1 MKLQHLAVIFIL
13 IVLPIS
19 LILGSYTAGKMQTL
33 SLQLSYDNKLYNAT
47 YDAVKAFQLNT
58 IHSGESNIVD
68 SKLRDI
74 EASVTT
80 FFTSLQNNF
89 EMNGYHVTS
98 LQNYVPAVVFAL
110 YDGYYIYTPYKNTI
124 DSETADKLKSNT
136 SYKPNE
142 MINQIKPYVYYSCRY
157 KRGNIDV
164 VITYSLDSYISIKG
178 YNSSG
183 NYINLS
189 GYLLTDVKKEGDIY
203 KYNNVEIA
211 PNETL
216 KEQVIVEGELKT
228 LSFRKINGTKYYYD
242 NGEVFTLTN
251 KGERQIQYNMTREDV
266 ENNNSASL
274 YYEQALQ
281 LKEAIQSNGLSNL
294 KTTDAVNEN
303 GQYYTSLADGETE
316 KNLYGTNSIDIFGE
330 LNGGTYKIEDTNS
343 NFYAHKMDVIK
354 HSIER
359 NLSIVI
365 KNFQS
370 TSTYGFAMPKLKDT
384 EWDQIAQNTSVITF
398 LQGLNIGEKIYNGYS
413 IVTNNK
419 NKEFVSEDSIYM
431 VTSDNIYHRIKDSD
445 LLSATNAV
453 GYFNIDF
460 ESRAGII
467 SNVTNYYYPQEALG
481 CYHSIVNLDNMQDE
495 KPISETLSGNT
506 ALAKAYY
513 TALARER
520 YSIYRIENWSY

>member
-1 MKLQHLAVIFIL
+1 
-13 IVLPIS
+13 
-19 LILGSYTAGKMQTL
+19 
-33 SLQLSYDNKLYNAT
+33 
-47 YDAVKAFQLNT
+47 
-58 IHSGESNIVD
+58 
-68 SKLRDI
+68 
-74 EASVTT
+74 
-80 FFTSLQNNF
+80 
-89 EMNGYHVTS
+89 
-98 LQNYVPAVVFAL
+98 
-110 YDGYYIYTPYKNTI
+110 
-124 DSETADKLKSNT
+124 
-136 SYKPNE
+136 
-142 MINQIKPYVYYSCRY
+142 
-157 KRGNIDV
+157 
-164 VITYSLDSYISIKG
+164 
-178 YNSSG
+178 
-183 NYINLS
+183 
-189 GYLLTDVKKEGDIY
+189 
-203 KYNNVEIA
+203 
-211 PNETL
+211 
-216 KEQVIVEGELKT
+216 
-228 LSFRKINGTKYYYD
+228 
-242 NGEVFTLTN
+242 
-251 KGERQIQYNMTREDV
+251 
-266 ENNNSASL
+266 
-274 YYEQALQ
+274 
-281 LKEAIQSNGLSNL
+281 
-294 KTTDAVNEN
+294 
-303 GQYYTSLADGETE
+303 
-316 KNLYGTNSIDIFGE
+316 
-330 LNGGTYKIEDTNS
+330 
-343 NFYAHKMDVIK
+343 MDVIK

-495 KPISETLSGNT
+495 KPISEILSGNI